1 MPRFFFH
8 VYDDIAVRDEEGLDL
23 PDLAA
28 ARQMALSG
36 ARALICAEVDTGQL
50 HLGHRLEVEDEGGA
64 CVLVLAFGDAIEI
77 VR

>member
-36 ARALICAEVDTGQL
+36 ARSLICAEVDAGHL

-64 CVLVLAFGDAIEI
+64 CVLVLSFGDAIEI
-77 VR
+77 LP